1 MHTLSPARGS
11 TLAALLRQY
20 TDQTIDY
27 CQSVQPDVWIPKL
40 LLIELGT
47 SQNWTSKLALDE
59 DDFYCPDEQLAFM
72 FRIGL
77 RLEIHHPYLQ
87 YTFLITETL
96 ERKSFSPIP
105 AIAITGM
112 DRQQHLCKNLI
123 PINRDNE
130 GTITPSY
137 QLPKVS
143 SEVVPPTNS
152 DLLRY
157 FWTGYHTSRLKILS
171 QPI

>member
-11 TLAALLRQY
+11 PLAVLLRQY

-47 SQNWTSKLALDE
+47 LQNWTSKLALDE
-59 DDFYCPDEQLAFM
+59 DDFYCPGEQLAFM
-72 FRIGL
+72 FRTGL
-77 RLEIHHPYLQ
+77 RIEIHHPYLQ
-87 YTFLITETL
+87 YTFLITETF
-96 ERKSFSPIP
+96 ERIFPHPVS
-105 AIAITGM
+105 AIVITGM
-112 DRQQHLCKNLI
+112 DRQQHLCKSLI

-143 SEVVPPTNS
+143 SKVVPPTDS

-157 FWTGYHTSRLKILS
+157 FWTGYHTSRLKVFS
-171 QPI
+171 